1 VVENGRHL
9 RIVRFGTFEVDVQS
23 GELRKSGLKLKLSGQ
38 PFQVLAILLERP
50 GEVVTRE
57 ELQKRLWPDTFV
69 DVDHNLNTAI
79 NKIRE
84 ALGDSAENP
93 RFVETLPRRG
103 YRFVAPVEGAG
114 VGEMPVEVLNG
125 GVPKKASQRP
135 WTFRLAILLGASV
148 LLIGM
153 GFFVYERRHV
163 SGPPKQRIL
172 TRVTFDDGLQ
182 IGVTWSPDGR
192 YIAYS
197 SDRAGKF
204 DIWVQQLSGG
214 DPVQITKGHGNNW
227 QPDWSPDGKY
237 IAYRSEGGDGGLF
250 IIPALGGQGLEE
262 KISSFGYC
270 PLWSPDGTQILFQS
284 NFIGLGALNRL
295 YLVDTNRRTPREL
308 FVGDASY
315 YALFK
320 DLDVFSVAWHPD
332 GKRITLWAW
341 STRPEPNFWTVPI
354 EGGSAVKTK
363 IPSEI
368 VKQLAE
374 VSAGPDLP
382 EANNEWKFA
391 WNSAGTAIYFARKYR
406 GASNIWRMTVEPQ
419 TLQVV
424 ALERLT
430 TGSDLDA
437 DLSLSRDGRNLA
449 FTAKFSLVRAWLF
462 PFDGNHGKLSGPGQA
477 VTSVGIDSW
486 LVALS
491 PDGKRLAFG
500 GGRAGRYKL
509 WEKFIDHGPESPVI
523 AEEFHV
529 RSMPQWSPD
538 GTQLAYGF
546 TDPANGQS
554 QIMKWSSDDR
564 SEIPVTLP
572 GPANWNVNQWSPD
585 GKSLLATIFRN
596 NERQEIWQIPLDES
610 PACKCPP
617 RILISNPGLDL
628 YQANFSKDGH
638 WISFLAIRERLG
650 GKELTV
656 YVIPSAGG
664 KWIPITDGKYWDD
677 KPRWSPD
684 GKTIYFVSNRGG
696 FFNVW
701 GQHFD
706 PDRGQTLGEAFPVTS
721 FNRPNLMV
729 PNDIQNVELSLGRDR
744 LAITAEQASGSI
756 WILDNL
762 DRQAAVST
770 PD

>member
-1 VVENGRHL
+1 
-9 RIVRFGTFEVDVQS
+9 
-23 GELRKSGLKLKLSGQ
+23 
-38 PFQVLAILLERP
+38 
-50 GEVVTRE
+50 
-57 ELQKRLWPDTFV
+57 
-69 DVDHNLNTAI
+69 
-79 NKIRE
+79 
-84 ALGDSAENP
+84 
-93 RFVETLPRRG
+93 
-103 YRFVAPVEGAG
+103 
-114 VGEMPVEVLNG
+114 
-125 GVPKKASQRP
+125 
-135 WTFRLAILLGASV
+135 
-148 LLIGM
+148 
-153 GFFVYERRHV
+153 
-163 SGPPKQRIL
+163 
-172 TRVTFDDGLQ
+172 
-182 IGVTWSPDGR
+182 
-192 YIAYS
+192 
-197 SDRAGKF
+197 
-204 DIWVQQLSGG
+204 LSGG
-214 DPVQITKGHGNNW
+214 DPVQITKGPGNNW
-227 QPDWSPDGKY
+227 QPDWSPDGRY
-237 IAYRSEGGDGGLF
+237 IAYRSEDGDGGLF
-250 IIPALGGQGLEE
+250 IIPALGGQGLDE

-295 YLVDTNRRTPREL
+295 YLVDIARRTPREL
-308 FVGDASY
+308 FVGDTSHS
-315 YALFK
+315 ALFK
-320 DLDVFSVAWHPD
+320 DLDLFSVAWHPD

-341 STRPEPNFWTVPI
+341 STSPEPSFWTVPI
-354 EGGSAVKTK
+354 EGGAPVKTK

-406 GASNIWRMTVEPQ
+406 GASNIWRMTVEPK
-419 TLQVV
+419 TLKVI

-449 FTAKFSLVRAWLF
+449 FTAKSSLVRAWLF
-462 PFDGNHGKLSGPGQA
+462 PFDGNHGELSGPGQA
-477 VTSVGIDSW
+477 VTSAGIETW

-500 GGRAGRYKL
+500 GGRGGKYKL

-523 AEEFHV
+523 ADEFHV

-538 GTQLAYGF
+538 GTRLAYGF

-564 SEIPVTLP
+564 SEEPVTSP
-572 GPANWNVNQWSPD
+572 SPDEWNVNQWSPD
-585 GKSLLATIFRN
+585 GKSLLATIKRN
-596 NERQEIWQIPLDES
+596 NERREIWQIPLDES
-610 PACKCPP
+610 PASKSAP
-617 RILISNPGLDL
+617 RILISNPSLDL
-628 YQANFSKDGH
+628 YQANFSKDRH
-638 WISFLAIRERLG
+638 WISFLAISEKPG
-650 GKELTV
+650 GLELTI
-656 YVIPSAGG
+656 YAIPSAGG
-664 KWIPITDGKYWDD
+664 KWVPITDGKHWDD

-684 GKTIYFVSNRGG
+684 GKIVYFVSNRGG

-706 PDRGQTLGEAFPVTS
+706 PVRGQTFGDAFPVTS

-744 LAITAEQASGSI
+744 LAITVEQASGSI
-756 WILDNL
+756 WILDNV